1 MTDTDIADGN
11 RPPVPLPS
19 IETLRQL
26 LPWSQAAPRALPGG
40 PPETRED
47 LARLAPDILRFLWAG
62 YPGSPF
68 HSFNDEADR
77 GGPVIPSDFFR
88 AGDPHDHFEAHARKV
103 GPEAAAAAVILA
115 DVAESLDVVGTLPGP
130 TLLDETL
137 SAIARG
143 DCDLR
148 ARAEELLAA
157 IRSEAEPAVAA
168 PGLPDPN
175 VLATL
180 LRHIHPPGP
189 DRQAP
194 LWPQVIHQA
203 RRIALFDR
211 LVPREDW
218 RQARMQL
225 GRHRAAAAAIVAAAK
240 QSLELV
246 SDPAGSLRGTV
257 AAALKKPAT
266 LDRTARKLVQ
276 ATARLSLLPDSGTL
290 DVRTPSLKRARELYT
305 RLCPHS
311 PTGPDTDKC
320 SWHNLYDRIVRIDLP
335 DQHRFGNKP
344 DLSEAKELLGQRA
357 FTVVAILTLF
367 RDIRRFRHSG
377 LGELCFESAIRAASA
392 GPLDLDELVAA
403 GDESDP
409 VPVNAAF
416 AAPLKPIPDIHD
428 IRNLIPETQ
437 WAPVSAE
444 PGQRNGW
451 ASVIDNARRLGR
463 EALDID
469 DETWARLEDKIEPRG
484 AAAAVLYATPRPALA
499 PEPRLIDR
507 IARLR
512 SRYDRNWFSGIH
524 ARALSAI
531 EAEIDLAVVA
541 ALENGEFQPAAPELL
556 PGPDVMKRH
565 GPRSIRERIDD
576 GSELDWDEL
585 TATGRGLATGRLHL
599 SEDDWRRACRI
610 LGPHRAAAA
619 ALTAAAFEEERS
631 RKNFAKIV
639 FHEATRPGSLPELL
653 RRNWLLYRS
662 RTSFKVSDSVSVET
676 GL

>member
-1 MTDTDIADGN
+1 MTDTDIAAGN

-19 IETLRQL
+19 LETLRQL
-26 LPWSQAAPRALPGG
+26 LPWSQAAPRVLPGG
-40 PPETRED
+40 PPETPED
-47 LARLAPDILRFLWAG
+47 LARLAPHILPFLWAG

-68 HSFNDEADR
+68 HHFDDGDS
-77 GGPVIPSDFFR
+77 GPITPSHLYVEE
-88 AGDPHDHFEAHARKV
+88 PEDHFKAHARKV

-115 DVAESLDVVGTLPGP
+115 DVAESLDLGTLPGP
-130 TLLDETL
+130 TALDETL
-137 SAIARG
+137 SALARG

-157 IRSEAEPAVAA
+157 VRYETEPAVAA

-218 RQARMQL
+218 RQARTQL
-225 GRHRAAAAAIVAAAK
+225 GRHGAAAAAIIAMAK

-276 ATARLSLLPDSGTL
+276 ATARLSLLPNSGTL
-290 DVRTPSLKRARELYT
+290 DVRTPSLERARELY
-305 RLCPHS
+305 RRRCPHS
-311 PTGPDTDKC
+311 PTGPDTDMC
-320 SWHNLYDRIVRIDLP
+320 SWHNLYDRMVRIHLP
-335 DQHRFGNKP
+335 NRYRFANKP

-357 FTVVAILTLF
+357 FTVVAMLALSW
-367 RDIRRFRHSG
+367 DNWSPRHYG
-377 LGELCFESAIRAASA
+377 LAELCFESAIRLARA
-392 GPLDLDELVAA
+392 GTLDLDEIVSA
-403 GDESDP
+403 GDGFGTSP
-409 VPVNAAF
+409 AAIAF
-416 AAPLKPIPDIHD
+416 TEPLKPVPDIHD
-428 IRNLIPETQ
+428 IRGRIPETQ
-437 WAPVSAE
+437 WAPVSAA
-444 PGQRNGW
+444 PGQCHGW
-451 ASVIDNARRLGR
+451 DSVIDNARRLGR
-463 EALDID
+463 QTLDID
-469 DETWARLEDKIEPRG
+469 DETWARLEDKVGPRG
-484 AAAAVLYATPRPALA
+484 AAAAVLYAAPRPHLA
-499 PEPRLIDR
+499 PEPRLIHR
-507 IARLR
+507 IAALR
-512 SRYDRNWFSGIH
+512 SQYDRNWFHGIH

-556 PGPDVMKRH
+556 PGPEVMKRH

-585 TATGRGLATGRLHL
+585 TAAAHGLATGRLGL
-599 SEDDWRRACRI
+599 SENDWQRACRI
-610 LGPHRAAAA
+610 LGPRRAAAA
-619 ALTAAAFEEERS
+619 ALAATAFEEERN
-631 RKNFAKIV
+631 RKDFARIV
-639 FHEATRPGSLPELL
+639 FHEATRPGSLPELFPH
-653 RRNWLLYRS
+653 NSLLYRS
-662 RTSFKVSDSVSVET
+662 RTSFEVSDSVSLET